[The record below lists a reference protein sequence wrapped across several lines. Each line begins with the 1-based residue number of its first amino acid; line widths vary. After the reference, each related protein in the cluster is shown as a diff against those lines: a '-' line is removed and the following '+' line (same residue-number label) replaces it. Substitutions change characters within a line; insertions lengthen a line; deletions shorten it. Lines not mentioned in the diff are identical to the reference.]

1 MIMINDNIKK
11 LCKCHKSHIPPYLD
25 EKAKVRN
32 IPINDESNDDL
43 DNKLQYTFV
52 SNNQIK

>member
-1 MIMINDNIKK
+1 MIMINDNIKN
-11 LCKCHKSHIPPYLD
+11 SANAINHIFLHLLD

-43 DNKLQYTFV
+43 DNKLQYTLV